1 MEPLIVLLVLIGIWF
16 FLLRT
21 RATQLESKAQFEAM
35 IKGGQPVVVDFFA
48 NT

>member
-1 MEPLIVLLVLIGIWF
+1 MGPLIVLLLAIGVCF

-21 RATQLESKAQFEAM
+21 RATQLDSKDAFDKM
-35 IKGGQPVVVDFFA
+35 IKGGQPVIADFFS

>member
-1 MEPLIVLLVLIGIWF
+1 MGPLIVLLLAIGVWF

-21 RATQLESKAQFEAM
+21 RATQLDSKDEFDAL
-35 IKGGQPVVVDFFA
+35 IKGGEPVIADFFS

>member
-1 MEPLIVLLVLIGIWF
+1 MQPLIVLLLLIGIWF

-21 RATQLESKAQFEAM
+21 RATQFESKDDFDTM
-35 IKGGQPVVVDFFA
+35 IKSGKPVIADFFS

>member
-1 MEPLIVLLVLIGIWF
+1 MLPLIVFLLLIGIWF

-21 RATQLESKAQFEAM
+21 RATQLESKDEFEA
-35 IKGGQPVVVDFFA
+35 IVNSGQPVIADFFS